1 MPASAPAICLLTDF
15 GQADPYAA
23 QMKGAILAR
32 QPGAAIVDVS
42 HEVPPFALST
52 AALFLDASRGHF
64 APGTVFVCVVDPGV
78 GTARR
83 IIALIKDGQTI
94 LAPDNGLAGL
104 VLAAPGPARAHDL
117 SAHAEAAGVSATF
130 HGRDVFAPLAAALAS
145 GTSPAELGPEVD
157 AQSLKRLPW
166 AAPQWE
172 RAARRVRA
180 AVLHV
185 DRFGNAI
192 TNLPVDALDTLA
204 AWGDLTLT
212 SSPEADAPA
221 TLLAVV
227 RSYAAL
233 PPRAAGLLAGS
244 QGRLEI
250 AMNQA
255 HAARALGLEPGRALT
270 LSAGT
275 SGIAEA

>member
-1 MPASAPAICLLTDF
+1 
-15 GQADPYAA
+15 
-23 QMKGAILAR
+23 MKGAVLSCL
-32 QPGAAIVDVS
+32 PGACIVDLC

-64 APGTVFVCVVDPGV
+64 APGTVFACVVDPGV

-83 IIALIKDGQTI
+83 IVALDKDGQTI

-104 VLAAPGPARAHDL
+104 VLAAPGPVRAFDL
-117 SAHAEAAGVSATF
+117 SAHARAAGVSATF
-130 HGRDVFAPLAAALAS
+130 HGRDVFAPMAAALAT
-145 GTSPAELGPEVD
+145 GTSAAALGPEVD
-157 AQSLKRLPW
+157 AQSLKRPPW
-166 AAPQWE
+166 AAPHWD
-172 RAARRVRA
+172 RDARRVHA
-180 AVLHV
+180 AVLHA

-192 TNLPVDALDTLA
+192 TNLPADELETLA
-204 AWGDLTLT
+204 AWDGLAIE
-212 SSPEADAPA
+212 PPPGADTPA
-221 TLLAVV
+221 HPLAVV

-255 HAARALGLEPGRALT
+255 HAARALGLEPGRSLT
-270 LSAGT
+270 LTAGL
-275 SGIAEA
+275 SGSAEA

>member
-1 MPASAPAICLLTDF
+1 MAAPVRTICLLTDF
-15 GQADPYAA
+15 GLADPYVA
-23 QMKGAILAR
+23 QMKGAVLAR
-32 QPGAAIVDVS
+32 LPGARIVDLC

-83 IIALIKDGQTI
+83 IVALDKDDRTI

-104 VLAAPGPARAHDL
+104 VLAAPGPARAFDL
-117 SAHAEAAGVSATF
+117 SAHAEGAGMSATF

-145 GTSPAELGPEVD
+145 GTNAADLGPEVD
-157 AQSLKRLPW
+157 AQTLKRLSW
-166 AAPQWE
+166 AAPHWA
-172 RAARRVRA
+172 RDARRVHA
-180 AVLHV
+180 AVLHA

-192 TNLPVDALDTLA
+192 TNLPADALATLA
-204 AWGDLTLT
+204 TWEGLSLA
-212 SSPEADAPA
+212 SPPGADTPA
-221 TLLAVV
+221 HPLAVV

-233 PPRAAGLLAGS
+233 PPQAVGLLAGS

-255 HAARALGLEPGRALT
+255 HAARALGLEPGCPLT
-270 LSAGT
+270 LTAGL
-275 SGIAEA
+275 SGSAEA

>member
-1 MPASAPAICLLTDF
+1 MPAPAPAICLLTDF
-15 GQADPYAA
+15 GLADPYVA
-23 QMKGAILAR
+23 QMKGAILSR
-32 QPGAAIVDVS
+32 LPGATIVDVS

-83 IIALIKDGQTI
+83 IIALAKDGQTI

-130 HGRDVFAPLAAALAS
+130 HGRDVFTPLAAALAS
-145 GTSPAELGPEVD
+145 GTPPEDLGPEVD
-157 AQSLKRLPW
+157 TQSLKRLPW
-166 AAPQWE
+166 ASPQW
-172 RAARRVRA
+172 ADDAKRVRA

-192 TNLPVDALDTLA
+192 TNLPVDVLDTLA
-204 AWGDLTLT
+204 AWRGLALIP
-212 SSPEADAPA
+212 SPGANAP
-221 TLLAVV
+221 TTPLAIV

-233 PPRAAGLLAGS
+233 PQRAAGLLAGS

-255 HAARALGLEPGRALT
+255 HAARALGLEPGSALT
-270 LSAGT
+270 LFAGP
-275 SGIAEA
+275 SGTTEA